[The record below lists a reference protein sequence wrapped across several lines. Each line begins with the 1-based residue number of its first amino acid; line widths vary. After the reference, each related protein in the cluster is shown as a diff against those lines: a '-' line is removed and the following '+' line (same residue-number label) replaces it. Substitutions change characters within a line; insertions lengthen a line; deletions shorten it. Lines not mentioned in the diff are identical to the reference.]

1 VPDFEKLSVREQLEV
16 HSKKAACAECHRG
29 IDPWGIAL
37 ERYDAIGL
45 ARETTASRKK
55 AVSSDTV
62 LPGNHPVTGLADLK
76 KFLLTQR
83 REQFSHALVSKMLIY
98 ALGRDLELK
107 DRPLVEELSKS
118 FAQND
123 YRLPMLM
130 KNIVM
135 SPPFLSR

>member
-1 VPDFEKLSVREQLEV
+1 M
-16 HSKKAACAECHRG
+16 
-29 IDPWGIAL
+29 
-37 ERYDAIGL
+37 
-45 ARETTASRKK
+45 
-55 AVSSDTV
+55 
-62 LPGNHPVTGLADLK
+62 LPGNHPVAGLADLK

-123 YRLPMLM
+123 YRLPSLM
-130 KNIVM
+130 MNIVK
-135 SPPFLSR
+135 SQPFLSR